1 MSFLSSRDQPKQVRS
16 NRRLPSRGVSTIRT
30 PGFPPSSG
38 GYVGP
43 GLARARLFEASLHAP
58 IVGRNAAVPVVDN
71 FTAEPGI
78 DGAHTPRRTGSQPAP
93 GIVELIGRP
102 VERGFAAYPTYCSD
116 PVRDPN
122 PVLRAVRGSCPWRD
136 RGWDDQSHESARTR
150 SGGLAERIFPG

>member
-1 MSFLSSRDQPKQVRS
+1 MSFLSSTDQPKQVRS

-38 GYVGP
+38 GDVGA
-43 GLARARLFEASLHAP
+43 GFGRAGPFEASPHPP

-93 GIVELIGRP
+93 GIVEFIGRP
-102 VERGFAAYPTYCSD
+102 VERGFAAYPTYC
-116 PVRDPN
+116 RDPFRYPN
-122 PVLRAVRGSCPWRD
+122 PILRAVRGGCP
-136 RGWDDQSHESARTR
+136 
-150 SGGLAERIFPG
+150 